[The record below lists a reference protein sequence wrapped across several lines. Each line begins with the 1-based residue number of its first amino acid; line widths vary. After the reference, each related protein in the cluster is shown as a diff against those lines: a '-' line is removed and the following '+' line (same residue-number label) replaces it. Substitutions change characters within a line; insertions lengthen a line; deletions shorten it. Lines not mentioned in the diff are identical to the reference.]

1 MSIAR
6 RIAEWLQRFLDN
18 VTLFCYFVMVTSIV
32 IQVFARFVLNSPT
45 AWSEELARFLMV
57 AVTMLGSATLMR
69 KEGHITVTVLV
80 DRLSGIPLLIVNL
93 IRDVLIIGM
102 AGLLTYY
109 GVGLA
114 QIAKRQVSTGM
125 EIPVSI
131 PYAAI
136 PVGSFFIGVMLL
148 LSRIAPAPD
157 TPTTDT
163 PATDTI
169 DEGVS

>member
-1 MSIAR
+1 
-6 RIAEWLQRFLDN
+6 
-18 VTLFCYFVMVTSIV
+18 MVTSIV

-136 PVGSFFIGVMLL
+136 PIGSFFIGVMLL
-148 LSRIAPAPD
+148 LSRIAPA
-157 TPTTDT
+157 TDT
-163 PATDTI
+163 S